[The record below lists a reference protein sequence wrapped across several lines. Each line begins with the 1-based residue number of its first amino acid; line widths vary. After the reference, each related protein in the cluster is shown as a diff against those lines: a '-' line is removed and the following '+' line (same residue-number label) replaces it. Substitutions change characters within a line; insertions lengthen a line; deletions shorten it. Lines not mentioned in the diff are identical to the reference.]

1 MEVELISKEIIKPS
15 SSTPPHLRTMRLSLL
30 DQGGGL
36 GHVPIILYYTKRDA
50 NFNINEKVI
59 NQLKDSLSKT
69 LALFYPLA
77 GRVKDRFSID
87 CDDEGVL
94 FSTTRVNCDL
104 ANLITTQPPDLQS
117 FPALVPYYVFVDPR
131 DKVVQVAI
139 QLNIFTCGGVV
150 ISGCFMHKIMDGA
163 TIGAFLKSWASN
175 SIASLGLSSSP
186 PPEEEEEEE
195 EEEKLV
201 YPGASMIPSKQTL
214 PADHSNWPERMLLRE
229 GDGIVQRF
237 LFKSEAIS
245 TLKAKA
251 TSERVPNPTRVE
263 AISGFI
269 WKHAMAAS
277 KAVWGMQQPSMLSHQ
292 MDLRRKI
299 FEPSLSKYS
308 IGNFTWKVVAH
319 YCPFAEKVEEE
330 EEEKITSLDGLVG
343 LLRAAIEKTRD
354 DILPKLLQG
363 DDGGYDLFSKFV
375 QELRETCQSNKN
387 LNPYTFSSWCKIG
400 FNEVDFGWG
409 KPTWVSPAGAGRV
422 NSIYKNTVVLIEAG
436 LDDRIEAWL
445 TLDEREMAVLEHD
458 QEFLEFAYVNPA
470 VILP

>member
-175 SIASLGLSSSP
+175 SIA
-186 PPEEEEEEE
+186 
-195 EEEKLV
+195 
-201 YPGASMIPSKQTL
+201 T
-214 PADHSNWPERMLLRE
+214 DHSNWPERMLLRE

-319 YCPFAEKVEEE
+319 YYPFAEKVEEE